1 MAGQNRGFNVE
12 VEARDKPKNEIK
24 RIVLPP
30 AERLLK
36 MTMDRVV
43 DRAFRAYEETR

>member
-1 MAGQNRGFNVE
+1 MTGENRGLNVE

-24 RIVLPP
+24 RIVLPS

-36 MTMDRVV
+36 MTMDRVCGSC
-43 DRAFRAYEETR
+43 F